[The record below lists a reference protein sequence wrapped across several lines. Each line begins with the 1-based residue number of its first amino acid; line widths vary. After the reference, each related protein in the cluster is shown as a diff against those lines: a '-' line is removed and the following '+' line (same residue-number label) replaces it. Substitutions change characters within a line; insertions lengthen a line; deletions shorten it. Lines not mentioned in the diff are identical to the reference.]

1 LQAEIKHLR
10 QAIALKD
17 QTLEEIR
24 KLVNDSLSQKTA
36 FSSFDIVTKSLGDA
50 KINR

>member
-1 LQAEIKHLR
+1 LQAEIKHLH

-17 QTLEEIR
+17 QTLEEIC